1 MTLPI
6 ISLGK
11 LIEKFVDWLNV
22 NLYAP
27 FEITSTIMDVSVAQV
42 EKLLLF
48 PPAWLMTV
56 IFGLIAWKL
65 AGKGAAI
72 FTVLGLIF
80 CMLMNLWNQ
89 TMLTTA
95 LVAVSTITALLIA
108 VPLGIVAGL
117 NKTADQV
124 ARPILDFMQTMPPW
138 VYLIPAVILFSLG
151 RSPAI
156 IATAVFAI
164 PPPLRLT
171 NLGIRKVP
179 ADQLEVGRAFG
190 ANAMQILFKIQ
201 LPAALPTIIAGV
213 SQCIMMALAMVVL
226 AGLIGAGGLGGEV
239 VRGLTRMQLG
249 VGARSGLAI
258 VILAIIFERVS
269 LGAIDLFQKGAQKKI
284 MKGTSKCDSRIRPL

>member
-27 FEITSTIMDVSVAQV
+27 FEITSTIMDVSVARI

-56 IFGLIAWKL
+56 IFGLIAWKF
-65 AGKGAAI
+65 AGKGTAI

-95 LVAVSTITALLIA
+95 LVAVSTLTALLIA

-117 NKTADQV
+117 NKTADQI

-179 ADQLEVGRAFG
+179 PDQLEVGRAFG

-269 LGAIDLFQKGAQKKI
+269 LGAIDLFQKGAQKK
-284 MKGTSKCDSRIRPL
+284 

>member
-1 MTLPI
+1 MNLPTLTI
-6 ISLGK
+6 GK
-11 LIEKFVDWLNV
+11 FIEKFVDWLNV
-22 NLYAP
+22 NFYAP
-27 FEITSTIMDVSVAQV
+27 FDFISSIMDVSVEFF
-42 EKLLLF
+42 EKLLLL
-48 PPAWLMTV
+48 PPAWLMIV
-56 IFGLIAWKL
+56 FFAAVAWKL
-65 AGKGAAI
+65 SGLGMAI
-72 FTVLGLIF
+72 FSILGLLF
-80 CMLMNLWNQ
+80 CMLMNLWQQ

-95 LVAVSTITALLIA
+95 LVAVSTIIALLIA
-108 VPLGIVAGL
+108 IPLGIVAGL
-117 NKTADQV
+117 NKAADQI
-124 ARPILDFMQTMPPW
+124 ARPIMDFMQTMPPW

-171 NLGIRKVP
+171 NLAIRQVP
-179 ADQLEVGRAFG
+179 KDQVEVGQAFG
-190 ANAMQILFKIQ
+190 ANNLQILFKIQ

-213 SQCIMMALAMVVL
+213 SQCIMMALGMVVL

-269 LGAIDLFQKGAQKKI
+269 LGATDFFKK
-284 MKGTSKCDSRIRPL
+284 SP

>member
-1 MTLPI
+1 MTLPT

-27 FEITSTIMDVSVAQV
+27 FEITSTIMDVSVAQI

-65 AGKGAAI
+65 AGKGTAI
-72 FTVLGLIF
+72 FTLLGLIF

-108 VPLGIVAGL
+108 VPMGIVAGL
-117 NKTADQV
+117 NKTADQI

-179 ADQLEVGRAFG
+179 LDQLEVGRAFG

-213 SQCIMMALAMVVL
+213 SQCIMMALGMVVL

-269 LGAIDLFQKGAQKKI
+269 LGAIDLFQKGAQKK
-284 MKGTSKCDSRIRPL
+284 